1 MALDSSLS
9 TALVTGG
16 GVCGVVVI
24 LLIIKVLVP
33 GWYATKL
40 EAENKVLAETAK
52 RAVDELALENQ
63 LVGELR
69 AIAIARGGP
78 QVAEQQR
85 MRSARGPTP
94 RWPRRGRTSGRITST
109 WLSENPSE

>member
-1 MALDSSLS
+1 MVLDSSLS

-24 LLIIKVLVP
+24 LLILKVLVP

-40 EAENKVLAETAK
+40 EK
-52 RAVDELALENQ
+52 ENQ
-63 LVGELR
+63 LLAGTAERAVNELATANQLIGELR

-78 QVAEQQR
+78 RIAEQFEGG
-85 MRSARGPTP
+85 ARREAAAPELAKET
-94 RWPRRGRTSGRITST
+94 
-109 WLSENPSE
+109 

>member
-16 GVCGVVVI
+16 GVCGVVVL
-24 LLIIKVLVP
+24 LLIVKVLVP

-40 EAENKVLAETAK
+40 EQENQVLSGTAE
-52 RAVDELALENQ
+52 RAVNELAIANQ
-63 LVGELR
+63 LIGELR

-78 QVAEQQR
+78 QIAEHFKRGGAAVEAPAVAQE
-85 MRSARGPTP
+85 T
-94 RWPRRGRTSGRITST
+94 
-109 WLSENPSE
+109 